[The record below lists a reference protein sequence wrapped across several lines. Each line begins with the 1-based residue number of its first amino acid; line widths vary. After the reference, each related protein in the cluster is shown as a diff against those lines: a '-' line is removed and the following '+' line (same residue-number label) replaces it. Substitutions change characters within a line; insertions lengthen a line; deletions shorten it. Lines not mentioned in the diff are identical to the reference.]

1 MTRRLSRKE
10 VIIPMAKSNVELIVN
25 SAHTHIFNV
34 NKCLKNSKSDIVVD
48 FIWITNNRIIIT
60 INKPAN
66 TLDLST
72 IEKFLKNINNVNLD
86 SIESPHLFKSKLYI
100 KIIGLPY
107 KIEQGVITP
116 DYIEGVLKETHLFKD
131 VVLASKLYVIKASP
145 KSNMVV
151 VWVDIWDSQSS
162 SLAKNIINCRFN
174 IGQFVV
180 TVCGTNM
187 SLGIPQCKNC

>member
-1 MTRRLSRKE
+1 M
-10 VIIPMAKSNVELIVN
+10 
-25 SAHTHIFNV
+25 
-34 NKCLKNSKSDIVVD
+34 
-48 FIWITNNRIIIT
+48 
-60 INKPAN
+60 
-66 TLDLST
+66 ST

-86 SIESPHLFKSKLYI
+86 SIESPHLSKSKLYI

-187 SLGIPQCKNC
+187 SLGILQCKNC